1 MLLSVIGLYQTDT
14 WIRHKWTGTR
24 RRVGFGLVAVA
35 VTGLLALNA
44 HYLVKQFRYVDPIS
58 YLSGQIGRD
67 NYIKKYRKEYAAIQF
82 INHQLPPNTRLLAL
96 YLGKR
101 IYYSDREMVSNDALF
116 KKLIAAAS
124 SADALAETLRS
135 RDFTHLL
142 IRFDYFR
149 YFIFDYLSEEK
160 RNVFRDFLET
170 RTHQLFSEGVYYV
183 FEITGSRNL

>member
-1 MLLSVIGLYQTDT
+1 
-14 WIRHKWTGTR
+14 
-24 RRVGFGLVAVA
+24 
-35 VTGLLALNA
+35 
-44 HYLVKQFRYVDPIS
+44 
-58 YLSGQIGRD
+58 
-67 NYIKKYRKEYAAIQF
+67 
-82 INHQLPPNTRLLAL
+82 
-96 YLGKR
+96 
-101 IYYSDREMVSNDALF
+101 MVSNDALF

-170 RTHQLFSEGVYYV
+170 RTNQLFSEGVYYV